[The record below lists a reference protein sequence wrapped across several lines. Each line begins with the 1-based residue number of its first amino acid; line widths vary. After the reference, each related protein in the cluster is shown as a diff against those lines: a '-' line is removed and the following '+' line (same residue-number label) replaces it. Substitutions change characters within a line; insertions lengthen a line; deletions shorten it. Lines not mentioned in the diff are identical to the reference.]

1 MGMEIAQLQK
11 HLEWLEVQ
19 PIDTGIIQDARKTRI
34 KHNCW
39 LDKENS
45 MWKQR
50 SRLDWFEWFREGDHN
65 TRFFHEKASSWFHKN
80 TIEGILDAQEV

>member
-34 KHNCW
+34 KHNYW

-65 TRFFHEKASSWFHKN
+65 TRFFHAKASSWFQKN
-80 TIEGILDAQEV
+80 TIDGILDA

>member
-19 PIDTGIIQDARKTRI
+19 PIDTR
-34 KHNCW
+34 

-65 TRFFHEKASSWFHKN
+65 TRFFHAKASSWF
-80 TIEGILDAQEV
+80 